1 MKLVLSLA
9 ILALVGGLSG
19 CASTTGSVPT
29 NEPAVS
35 ESTGDSSRT
44 DASSVTR
51 KSGRGDPLR
60 EGEADGRNAAGG
72 RPDLKRSVYYE
83 FDKFEVK
90 SEYHALVE
98 THAKWLRANPRA
110 RLTIEGNADER
121 GSREYNLALG
131 QRRAESVLRM
141 MVVFGVRPEQIE
153 AVSFGKEKPRA
164 TGHDEA
170 AWAENRRADFADR

>member
-1 MKLVLSLA
+1 MKLVLALA
-9 ILALVGGLSG
+9 ILALAGGLSG
-19 CASTTGSVPT
+19 CASTTASGPGTDTTTPEPRRISSNPDTNPVKSDSERGIALAEPT
-29 NEPAVS
+29 P
-35 ESTGDSSRT
+35 
-44 DASSVTR
+44 
-51 KSGRGDPLR
+51 
-60 EGEADGRNAAGG
+60 GG
-72 RPDLKRSVYYE
+72 RPELKRSVYYE
-83 FDKFEVK
+83 FDRFDVK
-90 SEYHALVE
+90 PEYHALVE

>member
-9 ILALVGGLSG
+9 VLALAGGLSG

-44 DASSVTR
+44 DANPVSGKT
-51 KSGRGDPLR
+51 GRGTAL
-60 EGEADGRNAAGG
+60 EESGGRGGAAG

-83 FDKFEVK
+83 FDKFDVK
-90 SEYHALVE
+90 PEYHALVE

-121 GSREYNLALG
+121 GSREYNRALG

-164 TGHDEA
+164 SGHDEA